1 MKLSKRW
8 LSDYIKIDT
17 TPEEFSEKMTMSGSK
32 VEFFEFEGNEIKNVV
47 TGKILEIAKHQN
59 ADTLSVCKVDVSKET
74 IQIVTGA
81 TNISVGDIVP
91 VALDGAI
98 IGGGKEIK
106 SGELRG
112 EKSCGMLCS
121 VTELSL
127 SPTDFPPN
135 DGEGIMILD
144 SDTPIGIDIK
154 EAIGFNDCVFD
165 FEITPNRPDCLSVL
179 GLARESAVTYRLPYN
194 EPSIE
199 TPEGTGD
206 INDMLKVSVLNTEK
220 CRRYVARAVSDV
232 TVAPSPLWLRE
243 RLRASGVRPINN
255 IVDITNYVMLL
266 YGQPMHAFDLR
277 YVNGS
282 EIIVRDS
289 KDGEEIETLDGVVR
303 ALDPSVLAICDSKGP
318 VAIAGVMGG
327 ELSGVME
334 DSTTIIFES
343 ANFDG
348 PSVRRASKT
357 VGIRTESS
365 SRFEKGLDPHLC
377 KKAADHAVAL
387 VLELGCGK
395 AVGGIIDV
403 YDNLPTMPTIEF
415 DHNYINRFLGTELS
429 REYMIDILKALDFEI
444 LDDAVIPPTIRTDA
458 LSKYDIAEEIAR
470 FYGYDK
476 IPSGDISSIVRGGLS
491 DRQKFER
498 NLEELLLGEGFYEI
512 VTFSFI
518 SPKIYDKL
526 LISENSPIRD
536 SVVIT
541 NPLGEDTSIMRS
553 TTVGS
558 MIGTIAKNQS
568 YRNKE
573 AFFYEIGHEYIKKG
587 DGELPDENPMLT
599 IGGYSKESDFFYY
612 KGVAESI
619 FQLLRIENVK
629 FVSDDTIS
637 YLHPA
642 RAATILLGN
651 EIIGEIGEVHPTV
664 GVNFDLTAPC
674 YVLKL
679 SLDALYSAHNSKIV
693 YAPVPRFP
701 STTRDIA
708 LVADDAVTNG
718 EIIEVIKNA
727 AGELCRDVS
736 LFDVFRGGSLGEGKK
751 SLAYSLVI
759 RDDNKTITDDISD
772 KIISDVL
779 SALKDIGVTLR
790 S

>member
-1 MKLSKRW
+1 MKLSKKW
-8 LSDYIKIDT
+8 LTDFINIDT
-17 TPEEFSEKMTMSGSK
+17 TPEEYSAKMTMSGSK
-32 VEFFEFEGNEIKNVV
+32 VEFFEFEGSDIKNVV
-47 TGKILEIAKHQN
+47 TGKILEITKHQN
-59 ADTLSVCKVDVSKET
+59 ADTLSVCKVDVSTEI

-81 TNISVGDIVP
+81 KNISVGDIVP

-98 IGGGKEIK
+98 IAGGKEIK

-135 DGEGIMILD
+135 DSEGIMILD
-144 SDTPIGIDIK
+144 ADTVVGIRIQ

-179 GLARESAVTYRLPYN
+179 GLARESAVTYSIPYT
-194 EPSIE
+194 EPEIE
-199 TPEGTGD
+199 APAGDGD
-206 INDMLKVSVLNTEK
+206 INDMLKVSVLNSEK
-220 CRRYVARAVSDV
+220 CIRYVARAVSDV
-232 TVAPSPLWLRE
+232 KVAPSPLWLRE

-289 KDGEEIETLDGVVR
+289 KVGEEIETLDGIVR
-303 ALDPSVLAICDSKGP
+303 KLDPSVLAICDNKGP

-327 ELSGVME
+327 ELSGVMQ
-334 DSTTIIFES
+334 DSETIIFES

-387 VLELGCGK
+387 VLQLGCGK
-395 AVGGIIDV
+395 AVGGLIDIH
-403 YDNLPTMPTIEF
+403 DKLPAMNTIEF
-415 DHNYINRFLGTELS
+415 DHNYINRFLGTQLS
-429 REYMIDILKALDFEI
+429 REYMIDILKALDFEV
-444 LDDAVIPPTIRTDA
+444 LDNAVIPPSIRTDVE
-458 LSKYDIAEEIAR
+458 SKYDIAEEIAR
-470 FYGYDK
+470 FFGYDK
-476 IPSGDISSIVRGGLS
+476 IPSGDVSSIVRGGLS

-498 NLEELLLGEGFYEI
+498 DIEELLLGEGFYEI

-526 LISENSPIRD
+526 LIAENSPIRN
-536 SVVIT
+536 SVMIT

-558 MIGTIAKNQS
+558 MISTISKNQS

-619 FQLLRIENVK
+619 FELLRIKDVK
-629 FVSDDTIS
+629 FISDDTIS

-642 RAATILLGN
+642 RCATILLGN
-651 EIIGEIGEVHPTV
+651 EIIGEIGEIHPTV

-674 YVLKL
+674 YILKL
-679 SLDALYSAHNSKIV
+679 SLDALYNAYNKKIL
-693 YAPVPRFP
+693 YAPVPRYP
-701 STTRDIA
+701 STTRDLA
-708 LVADDAVTNG
+708 LVADDSITNG
-718 EIIEVIKNA
+718 EIIDTIKAA
-727 AGELCRDVS
+727 AGELCRDVR
-736 LFDVFRGGSLGEGKK
+736 LFDVFRGGSLGENKK

-759 RDDNKTITDDISD
+759 RDDEKTITDETSD

-779 SALKDIGVTLR
+779 SALNSIGVTLR

>member
-8 LSDYIKIDT
+8 LSDYIRIDT
-17 TPEEFSEKMTMSGSK
+17 TPEEYSAKMTMSGSK
-32 VEFFEFEGNEIKNVV
+32 VEFFEIEGSEIKNVV
-47 TGKILEIAKHQN
+47 TGKILEISKHQN

-91 VALDGAI
+91 VALDGAKI
-98 IGGGKEIK
+98 AGGKEIK

-112 EKSCGMLCS
+112 EKSEGMLCS

-144 SDTPIGIDIK
+144 AETELGIDIK

-179 GLARESAVTYRLPYN
+179 GLARESAVTYSLPYN

-199 TPEGTGD
+199 VPMGDGD
-206 INDMLKVSVLNTEK
+206 INEMLKVSVLNTEK
-220 CRRYVARAVSDV
+220 CRRYVARAVTDV

-277 YVNGS
+277 YVSGG

-289 KDGEEIETLDGVVR
+289 KEGEEIETLDGVVR
-303 ALDPSVLAICDSKGP
+303 ALDPSVLAICDAKGP

-334 DSTTIIFES
+334 DSKTIIFES

-377 KKAADHAVAL
+377 RKAADHALAL

-395 AVGGIIDV
+395 AVGGVIDI
-403 YDNLPTMPTIEF
+403 YDTLQKMPTIEF
-415 DHNYINRFLGTELS
+415 DHNYINRFLGTELP
-429 REYMIDILKALDFEI
+429 RDYMIDILKALDFEI
-444 LDDAVIPPTIRTDA
+444 LENAVVPPTIRTDV

-470 FYGYDK
+470 FFGYDK
-476 IPSGDISSIVRGGLS
+476 IPSGDVSSIVRGGLS
-491 DRQKFER
+491 ARQKFER
-498 NLEELLLGEGFYEI
+498 DIEELLLGEGFYEI

-526 LISENSPIRD
+526 LIAENSPVRD

-558 MIGTIAKNQS
+558 MVGTIAKNQS

-587 DGELPDENPMLT
+587 DGELPDENPILT
-599 IGGYSKESDFFYY
+599 IGGYSKDSDFFFY
-612 KGVAESI
+612 KGVAERI
-619 FQLLRIENVK
+619 FELLRINDVK
-629 FVSDDTIS
+629 FVSNDTIS

-642 RAATILLGN
+642 RAASIILRN
-651 EIIGEIGEVHPTV
+651 ETIGEIGEIHPTV
-664 GVNFDLTAPC
+664 GNNFDLTSPC
-674 YVLKL
+674 YILKL
-679 SLDALYSAHNSKIV
+679 SLDALYNRYNSKIV
-693 YAPVPRFP
+693 YTPVPRFP
-701 STTRDIA
+701 STTRDLA
-708 LVADDAVTNG
+708 LVADDATTNG
-718 EIIEVIKNA
+718 EIIDTIKKA
-727 AGELCRDVS
+727 AGALCREVS

-759 RDDNKTITDDISD
+759 RDDDKTITDDVAD
-772 KIISDVL
+772 KIVSDVL
-779 SALKDIGVTLR
+779 LALEKIGVILR